1 MGLQSKCL
9 VKFQSGERIAAIV
22 GHCVFPLC
30 RGVGRLYKGQWNWQD
45 LLSPVTSWAGIE
57 KCQTDPGLSK
67 SRGHGI
73 IFSKEVVASVG
84 HWPHTN
90 LKMNKTRVISW
101 EPKDLVDFIFHRK
114 FSYVWEGILFFFF
127 FWMYTLWRDLCHIL
141 SLLNKTPWRKLG
153 RIQVREHLFGSQN
166 WNYKSKERN
175 SASPTSF
182 SGRHLSSSLS
192 FRLSVCA

>member
-1 MGLQSKCL
+1 MGTSLCMGLRSQLWEDVSISPASFTESNEIKKLNCSMGLQSKCL

-114 FSYVWEGILFFFF
+114 LSYVWEGILFFFSF
-127 FWMYTLWRDLCHIL
+127 EC
-141 SLLNKTPWRKLG
+141 TPCG
-153 RIQVREHLFGSQN
+153 EI
-166 WNYKSKERN
+166 
-175 SASPTSF
+175 SAISSP
-182 SGRHLSSSLS
+182 
-192 FRLSVCA
+192 C